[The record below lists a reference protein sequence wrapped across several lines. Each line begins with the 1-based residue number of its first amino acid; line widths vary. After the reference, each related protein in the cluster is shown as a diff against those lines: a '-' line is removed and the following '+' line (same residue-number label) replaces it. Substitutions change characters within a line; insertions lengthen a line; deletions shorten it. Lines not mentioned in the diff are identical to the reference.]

1 MSENFDVV
9 VLGSGPG
16 GYVAAIRA
24 AQLGLKTA
32 IVERE
37 LAEGQ
42 LQLLS
47 TDLHV
52 PALTFAAS
60 WLASPDTLANE
71 MIADIAVQLAENE
84 NRSPATPALNAATAA
99 ARPVSPALP

>member
-1 MSENFDVV
+1 MATDGIGIAVI
-9 VLGSGPG
+9 P
-16 GYVAAIRA
+16 
-24 AQLGLKTA
+24 TA

-71 MIADIAVQLAENE
+71 MIADIAVKLAEGE
-84 NRSPATPALNAATAA
+84 ERSAGTLSAATAV
-99 ARPVSPALP
+99 ARQASPALP